1 MKSKEN
7 EKSALEQCKELIAHY
22 KKIIVQAEESI
33 SNIKAGYIAL
43 SPFQVGDKVRIILAD
58 REVEAFIGE
67 VKVGEGRKE
76 YSYDFLQTKKDGTIS
91 RRTLFGIYSYLSLE
105 KIE

>member
-22 KKIIVQAEESI
+22 KKI